1 MNSQAVAESIVT
13 VLTDNFDLDQDVT
26 PATRFSEIDLDS
38 LIMLELSVIIERKYG
53 IKIAEDE
60 LVEAGSVA
68 GVVALMESRSSVD
81 TPAG

>member
-13 VLTDNFDLDQDVT
+13 ILTDNFDLDQDVT
-26 PATRFSEIDLDS
+26 PATRFSEIELDS

-53 IKIAEDE
+53 IKIVEDE

>member
-1 MNSQAVAESIVT
+1 MNSQAVAESIAT
-13 VLTDNFDLDQDVT
+13 ILTDNFDLDQDVT
-26 PATRFSEIDLDS
+26 PATRFSEIELDS

-81 TPAG
+81 TPAD